1 MRNEA
6 ARRHATPRKNTHLSH
21 APEVASASGSSGQ
34 PNEGEGNRTAARR
47 YDTATEAYIAS
58 GRSPAAA
65 KAAADAL
72 DGPEAKELRE
82 AEKIGKAGHPKRRNK
97 ERI

>member
-6 ARRHATPRKNTHLSH
+6 ARRHASPRRNTHLT
-21 APEVASASGSSGQ
+21 PEVTSNAAAPPGAQ

-58 GRSPAAA
+58 GRAPAAA

-82 AEKIGKAGHPKRRNK
+82 AEKIGKAGHPKRKNH
-97 ERI
+97 

>member
-1 MRNEA
+1 MRHEA
-6 ARRHATPRKNTHLSH
+6 AKKHPTPRRNTHPAAEVTPTGATP
-21 APEVASASGSSGQ
+21 SAAQ

-58 GRSPAAA
+58 GRAPAAA

-72 DGPEAKELRE
+72 DGPEAKDLRE
-82 AEKIGKAGHPKRRNK
+82 AEKIGRAGHPKRKNH
-97 ERI
+97 